1 MIAVEYEMSYAE
13 TIDGPLG
20 PTTGSPAGERLCWQ
34 VATGTLTGPRINAAL
49 AMPGTDWIRLGSD
62 GIRRQDLRAQ
72 FLTDDG
78 ELVLMRYDV
87 ALIRSSERFVSALAA
102 GEATEFGD
110 QYMRMAP
117 VFEVGDGRY
126 SWLRENLFV
135 ADGRLSGS
143 EAIEYDIYRVL

>member
-1 MIAVEYEMSYAE
+1 M
-13 TIDGPLG
+13 P
-20 PTTGSPAGERLCWQ
+20 GEPVGEKRERGRCWQ
-34 VATGTLTGPRINAAL
+34 VATGTLTGPRITATL

-78 ELVLMRYDV
+78 ELILMRYDV
-87 ALIRSSERFVSALAA
+87 PLIRSSERFLSALAA
-102 GEATEFGD
+102 GEATEFGE

-126 SWLRENLFV
+126 HWLRENVFV
-135 ADGRLSGS
+135 AEGRLTGAK
-143 EAIEYDIYRVL
+143 AIAYDIYRVL